1 MFRTRIDDFIT
12 WKNSP
17 DRKPLILRGAR
28 QTGKTWLMKEFGRLH
43 YSQTAY
49 LNFEKNKRLR
59 SLFSDDFDIP
69 RIMLALQA
77 ETGLTITET
86 STLIIFDEIQALPEA
101 ITSLKYFREDA
112 SGYHIIAAGSL
123 LGLAT
128 HAGISFPV
136 GNVTFMD
143 LHPLTFYEYL
153 DALGEE
159 SLREI
164 LQSGDMKLITVFKS
178 RYIDR
183 LRQYYFVGGM
193 PEPVVRFAATGNFN
207 EAREIQKQILE
218 TYEHDFSKY
227 APVSIVPRIRLL
239 WNSVPGQLAKENR
252 KFIYGQVKEG
262 SRAKDYELALSWLID
277 SGLVHRVFR
286 VSKPALP
293 LKAYSDPGAFKLFI
307 VDTGLLAAMADLD
320 AKTLLEGNSVFTEFK
335 GSLTEQYVF
344 QELISHGG
352 YYVYYWS
359 AERSTAEI
367 DFLVQYNNIIAP
379 VEVKA
384 EENLQAKSLKVFHEK
399 FNPVKSFRTS
409 ISDFR
414 RQDWLVNIPLY
425 AIAEALGREIEN
437 LQI

>member
-1 MFRTRIDDFIT
+1 
-12 WKNSP
+12 
-17 DRKPLILRGAR
+17 
-28 QTGKTWLMKEFGRLH
+28 
-43 YSQTAY
+43 
-49 LNFEKNKRLR
+49 
-59 SLFSDDFDIP
+59 
-69 RIMLALQA
+69 
-77 ETGLTITET
+77 
-86 STLIIFDEIQALPEA
+86 
-101 ITSLKYFREDA
+101 
-112 SGYHIIAAGSL
+112 
-123 LGLAT
+123 
-128 HAGISFPV
+128 
-136 GNVTFMD
+136 
-143 LHPLTFYEYL
+143 LHPLTFYEFL

-193 PEPVVRFAATGNFN
+193 PEPVARFSGTGNFN

-344 QELISHGG
+344 QELISHD
-352 YYVYYWS
+352 YTVYYWS

-409 ISDFR
+409 MSDFR

-425 AIAEALGREIEN
+425 AIAEALGREIES
-437 LQI
+437 